1 MPSILLSETTYRRLH
16 SHAISFD
23 DGPEDV
29 IVRLLDKA
37 DDDGSGRTPPSPD
50 VPRPARTARATPG
63 SLLPLTAYWVPILRI
78 LDEAGGAAPSGDVL
92 EALDERMGDMFT
104 KKDREQISSGAIR
117 WRNRARFARLRMKE
131 RNLLSGTSQHGVWEI
146 TDEGREYLAQ
156 SEQG

>member
-1 MPSILLSETTYRRLH
+1 MPTIVLSETTYQRLH
-16 SHAISFD
+16 NHATSFD
-23 DGPEDV
+23 DQPEDV
-29 IVRLLDKA
+29 IVRLLDQA
-37 DDDGSGRTPPSPD
+37 DEDGDPAPGPPEVS
-50 VPRPARTARATPG
+50 RPARASRATPG

-104 KKDREQISSGAIR
+104 RKDRELIASGAIR